1 MPRSTNFNPINVA
14 SKYVKSKLSNSSKH
28 KTGTHANRSV
38 KQTDTTEPTVPSK
51 SNLLERVTTKTKNIL
66 TRTTKRSASRNIER
80 ETEKSARKIKRPTWL
95 SKKNKSEIPT
105 NIGKGIDKTTVKAE
119 ERTGYVTVKASTT
132 GLLGKYRSYSLSS
145 DNSGIE
151 KNINSQQ
158 VAEGAAN
165 IPAPIILNAVDIQLS
180 QQEAIREV
188 LEPPLGATIVDE
200 KAAFLH
206 SLEEA
211 TKGLEGDEKYKAVLT
226 HIQSRYEV
234 TDLSNGEDETSVKF
248 FTGNYGFVAIND
260 EGKWTYVADNT
271 NQDVQQLG
279 EGDTITDTITIQSVD
294 GTTKDITVAIKGTN
308 DVAVI
313 SGTSEQTIAED
324 SADTLTA
331 EGALT
336 VTDIDQGEAKF
347 VAETVQ
353 GNYGSID
360 INEEGNWIY
369 TADNSQEE
377 IQKLASGNTL
387 NDVVSVKSVD
397 GTTQDITITITGTN
411 DQAVISGSS
420 AQTLTEDNAETLIAK
435 GTLTV
440 ADADYG
446 ESKFVAGSVEG
457 TYGSMSIDESG
468 AWTYTV
474 DNSQDAIQQLNAGDN
489 VTEIVTVK
497 TIDGTTQN
505 ITVMIQGTN
514 DAAVISGTSAQTIAE
529 DAADTLVAKGALTIA
544 DVDAG
549 EDKFVAGIGEGIY
562 GSLAINEDGSWS
574 YTADNTQVAIQQLGD
589 GQFLKETFAV
599 QSADGATKNL
609 SITIKGTN
617 DAAVIAGTSEQTIAE
632 DSAETLVAE
641 GALTITDA
649 DAGEAQFVAG
659 TGEGVFGSL
668 TINEDGTWNYA
679 ADNTQ
684 EAIQKLGEGDTAKDI
699 FNVRSI
705 DGTTQNIVINITGK
719 NDGAVIS
726 GTSDATVTEDGS
738 HILTAGGTLTIEDAD
753 QGEGR
758 FVTEILE
765 TKGQDMTSGDH
776 AQIGKLWVDTSIE
789 EGHLP
794 KGSTSAIIQIK
805 STESPENTHE
815 VVEVKTPE
823 GGNYIIDGSQYDND
837 PAADPTNL
845 IPESAGNASI
855 DQSIADKDLQEH
867 MYGPQDTAPDPS
879 SLSPGDY
886 ADRLAAYGSDE
897 FWEDSFTAMT
907 ENTTGMA
914 ISAGSAVAEGALAT
928 AFSAYK
934 YHKIAKRR
942 QNITDANRVQI
953 KDSQNNYQD
962 GDKQMTFSN
971 FKDFAKISHFVDNN
985 NLAKILDKDVDFI
998 SLDDAKDLID
1008 NLNDVF
1014 PNDNKSLDDL
1024 KEQLTEDNF
1033 KNPQFIN
1040 GKLTPTLKK
1049 YGINIKYETMGTL
1062 TDKAKDKFRSQ
1073 KDKKLD
1079 LHMHKIVIDKKNF
1092 YKQLKE
1098 ADKIPTVKIISTTVR
1113 DSKTDIETL
1122 NKLQNYDD
1130 RKLKFNKQ
1138 DAGLKFGAAIAGMV
1152 PFIPIDEATR
1162 AGAYTREK
1170 NYRLQNEKNMEFR
1183 YNASKKILQNYQAD
1197 FSEDNYDKIKT
1208 ALDNIKEVKT
1218 KHMHIKETK
1227 AEAMRGIHVAAGVA
1241 KPLTD
1246 VAGPVGSGVRGGIKG
1261 AAKIG
1266 TAVAA
1271 GVVRHKGDKALQQE
1285 GKYTTTKELYSL
1297 YKQVYLEAA
1306 NDSNAKKAIQNLV
1319 AASFDI
1325 DSKEFELLVKS
1336 SLVESNLF
1344 KLSLSRPT
1352 ESKAR
1357 VSLPDS
1363 NRGVASEQESS
1374 YYTQNSTT
1382 YDSTTF
1388 DSVDDD
1394 DDTSTSV

>member
-1 MPRSTNFNPINVA
+1 MAINFNKFNPVNKLSNLAKNTASKIKKGKHASRDVESTKTESTIPANNNTTAKTKTNFKGLFSRKAKSVIPTDTEGGIEQPTEKAKKIGWRNKSRSYDISKQNNIAPTTKYTSTSSIGKSTNF
-14 SKYVKSKLSNSSKH
+14 
-28 KTGTHANRSV
+28 
-38 KQTDTTEPTVPSK
+38 
-51 SNLLERVTTKTKNIL
+51 
-66 TRTTKRSASRNIER
+66 
-80 ETEKSARKIKRPTWL
+80 
-95 SKKNKSEIPT
+95 
-105 NIGKGIDKTTVKAE
+105 
-119 ERTGYVTVKASTT
+119 
-132 GLLGKYRSYSLSS
+132 
-145 DNSGIE
+145 
-151 KNINSQQ
+151 QQ

-165 IPAPIILNAVDIQLS
+165 ISAPIVLNAVDNQAIQQVVLNAVS
-180 QQEAIREV
+180 NQSIQQENA
-188 LEPPLGATIVDE
+188 LEATSEILELPLGATIADE
-200 KAAFLH
+200 KEAFLH

-234 TDLSNGEDETSVKF
+234 TDMSNGEDESSVKF
-248 FTGNYGFVAIND
+248 FTGDYGFVAIND

-271 NQDVQQLG
+271 NQSVQQLG
-279 EGDTITDTITIQSVD
+279 ENDTITDTITIQSVD
-294 GTTKDITVAIKGTN
+294 GTTKDITVTIKGTN

-360 INEEGNWIY
+360 INEEGNWVY

-377 IQKLASGNTL
+377 IQKLASGSTL
-387 NDVVSVKSVD
+387 NDVVSVQSAD
-397 GTTQDITITITGTN
+397 GTTQNITITITGTN
-411 DQAVISGSS
+411 DTAIISGSS
-420 AQTLTEDNAETLIAK
+420 AQTLTEDSTDTLVAE

-440 ADADYG
+440 TDVDAG
-446 ESKFVAGSVEG
+446 EARFITGSVQG
-457 TYGSMSIDESG
+457 TYGSMSIEEG
-468 AWTYTV
+468 GKWTYTV
-474 DNSQDAIQQLNAGDN
+474 DNSQDSIQQLNAGDK
-489 VTEIVTVK
+489 VTDVVTVQ

-505 ITVMIQGTN
+505 ITVTIQGTN
-514 DAAVISGTSAQTIAE
+514 DTAVIAGTSEQTITE
-529 DAADTLVAKGALTIA
+529 DSAGTLVAEGALTISDA
-544 DVDAG
+544 DAG
-549 EDKFVAGIGEGIY
+549 EAKFIAGIGDGVY
-562 GSLAINEDGSWS
+562 GSIAINEDGTWAYS
-574 YTADNTQVAIQQLGD
+574 ADNTQSAIQQLGD
-589 GQFLKETFAV
+589 GQILTETFAV
-599 QSADGATKNL
+599 QSVDGTTKNI
-609 SITIKGTN
+609 SVTIKGTN

-632 DSAETLVAE
+632 DSADTLIAE
-641 GALTITDA
+641 GALTISDA

-659 TGEGVFGSL
+659 TGDGVYGSL
-668 TINEDGTWNYA
+668 TINEDGTWNYT

-684 EAIQKLGEGDTAKDI
+684 EAIQKLGEGDIAKDI
-699 FNVRSI
+699 FNVRSV

-794 KGSTSAIIQIK
+794 EGSSATIIQIK

-823 GGNYIIDGSQYDND
+823 GGNYIIDGSQYDSD
-837 PAADPTNL
+837 PAADTTNL
-845 IPESAGNASI
+845 IPESATNASI
-855 DQSIADKDLQEH
+855 DQSITDKDLQEH
-867 MYGPQDTAPDPS
+867 IHGPQDTAPDPS

-897 FWEDSFTAMT
+897 FWENSFTAMT
-907 ENTTGMA
+907 ENATAIA
-914 ISAGSAVAEGALAT
+914 ISVGSSVAEGTLAT

-953 KDSQNNYQD
+953 KASQNNYQD

-971 FKDFAKISHFVDNN
+971 FKDFAKISHFVKDENN

-998 SLDDAKDLID
+998 SLDDAKELIK
-1008 NLNDVF
+1008 NLKEVF
-1014 PNDNKSLDDL
+1014 PEDKSDLDKLTNK
-1024 KEQLTEDNF
+1024 LTADNF

-1040 GKLTPTLKK
+1040 GDLTPTLKK
-1049 YGINIKYETMGTL
+1049 YGVDIKYEKMGTL

-1073 KDKKLD
+1073 KNKQLG
-1079 LHMHKIVIDKKNF
+1079 LHMHKVAIDKKDL
-1092 YKQLKE
+1092 YKKLKE
-1098 ADKIPTVKIISTTVR
+1098 AGKIPTVQIISSTLEK
-1113 DSKTDIETL
+1113 SQTDIKTL

-1170 NYRLQNEKNMEFR
+1170 NYRLKNEKNMEAR
-1183 YNASKKILQNYQAD
+1183 YDASKEILQNNQAN
-1197 FSEDNYDKIKT
+1197 FSAGNYDKIKT
-1208 ALDNIKEVKT
+1208 ALDNLKEVKT

-1227 AEAMRGIHVAAGVA
+1227 AEAMRGIHVAAGAA

-1246 VAGPVGSGVRGGIKG
+1246 IAGPVGSGVRGGVKG

-1271 GVVRHKGDKALQQE
+1271 GVVRHKGDKALQAE

-1297 YKQVYLEAA
+1297 YKQIYLEES
-1306 NDSNAKKAIQNLV
+1306 SNSAEKKAIKDLV
-1319 AASFDI
+1319 ATSFDI
-1325 DSKEFELLVKS
+1325 DSNEFDLLVKS
-1336 SLVESNLF
+1336 SLVENNLF
-1344 KLSLSRPT
+1344 KVSLSRPT
-1352 ESKAR
+1352 GDKAR
-1357 VSLPDS
+1357 VSLSSTDHVYDKPENVVAN
-1363 NRGVASEQESS
+1363 NRK
-1374 YYTQNSTT
+1374 
-1382 YDSTTF
+1382 
-1388 DSVDDD
+1388 DDN
-1394 DDTSTSV
+1394 TEV